1 MHASPVSRPGSFAR
15 PPYPRPPL
23 DVARDAILTSSL
35 PTLKFSL
42 PAAEYFDERTDVQ
55 CLHRWQKVLNP
66 ELVKG
71 PWTKEEDAKIIELV
85 GALGAKQWSKIAQ
98 QLPGRIGKQ
107 CRERWYNHLNPD
119 IKREE
124 WSREEDRQLIIAHA
138 QYGNKWAE
146 IAKTFVGRTDNA
158 IKNHWNSTLKRKV
171 DEALARGLDA
181 LAAADA
187 PVDDGSGKKGKAKDG
202 KKTAKSTESKAAKA
216 NAATKSAEAKSGP
229 KGRKRKVAE
238 EANAAAKR
246 ADVGAAY
253 GGQGH
258 AQAAAAAAAAVFDAT
273 LHGILIS
280 PNNGNSNAAP
290 SPFGAGA
297 AGQLFGSPYG
307 KSGAWY
313 GQHGVAPGAAGDQ
326 GAAPRS
332 PFPMTELFESME
344 PGGSPGARGGSGS
357 SPLGAL
363 STMMAGSASPLL
375 ANFPGGSPMNLY
387 ASLLSSP
394 AGASALR
401 KNTVLRSGGS
411 AGGAG
416 AAAGA
421 MAPPKSAG
429 GGAKRDST
437 GGAAESPTISGL
449 QGWFDTPGGGKGSG
463 KKASAG
469 VDGAT
474 TRAAAAGAAGAAA
487 ARAAIDAAADAK
499 DVAGVAAAAAAAVPR
514 MAGGAAEL
522 AGLASPPHLKG
533 GTAVSGRLSSIF
545 RRANS
550 GVDVTAAQKLGREP
564 VAKDDVLEVMRQLE
578 QQNAGDYAQ
587 AEQFLAAAAAKDG
600 VKGGMQGDSPS
611 QYLEMR

>member
-1 MHASPVSRPGSFAR
+1 MVQDRAAA
-15 PPYPRPPL
+15 PR
-23 DVARDAILTSSL
+23 S
-35 PTLKFSL
+35 
-42 PAAEYFDERTDVQ
+42 
-55 CLHRWQKVLNP
+55 HRQAV
-66 ELVKG
+66 
-71 PWTKEEDAKIIELV
+71 
-85 GALGAKQWSKIAQ
+85 
-98 QLPGRIGKQ
+98 
-107 CRERWYNHLNPD
+107 RERWYNHLNPD

-187 PVDDGSGKKGKAKDG
+187 PVDDGSGKKSKNKDG
-202 KKTAKSTESKAAKA
+202 KKTAKSSESKAAKA
-216 NAATKSAEAKSGP
+216 NAATKSAEAKSGS
-229 KGRKRKVAE
+229 KGRKRKAVE
-238 EANAAAKR
+238 EVPVAAKH
-246 ADVGAAY
+246 ADVGVPY
-253 GGQGH
+253 GAQGH
-258 AQAAAAAAAAVFDAT
+258 AQAAAAAAAAAFDAT
-273 LHGILIS
+273 LHGMLIS

-313 GQHGVAPGAAGDQ
+313 GQHGGAPGAAGDQ

-375 ANFPGGSPMNLY
+375 ANFSGGSPMNLY
-387 ASLLSSP
+387 ATLLSSP
-394 AGASALR
+394 AGTSALR

-411 AGGAG
+411 AGGVG

-463 KKASAG
+463 KKAPAG

-522 AGLASPPHLKG
+522 AGLASPPTSRGAPPSPAASRASSVARTAARTSPALRSWEGSPSRRMTCWRLCVSWSSRTRGLRAG
-533 GTAVSGRLSSIF
+533 GAVSRGGGGEGRGEGGYPRGFSQPIPRDAVKRTVAR
-545 RRANS
+545 RRARVS
-550 GVDVTAAQKLGREP
+550 DFRVH
-564 VAKDDVLEVMRQLE
+564 
-578 QQNAGDYAQ
+578 
-587 AEQFLAAAAAKDG
+587 
-600 VKGGMQGDSPS
+600 
-611 QYLEMR
+611 

>member
-1 MHASPVSRPGSFAR
+1 M
-15 PPYPRPPL
+15 
-23 DVARDAILTSSL
+23 
-35 PTLKFSL
+35 
-42 PAAEYFDERTDVQ
+42 Q

-187 PVDDGSGKKGKAKDG
+187 PVDDGSGKKSKNKDG
-202 KKTAKSTESKAAKA
+202 KKTAKSSESKAAKA
-216 NAATKSAEAKSGP
+216 NAATKSAEAKSGS
-229 KGRKRKVAE
+229 KGRKRKAVE
-238 EANAAAKR
+238 EVPVAAKH
-246 ADVGAAY
+246 ADVGVPY
-253 GGQGH
+253 GAQGH
-258 AQAAAAAAAAVFDAT
+258 AQAAAAAAAAAFDAT
-273 LHGILIS
+273 LHGMLIS

-313 GQHGVAPGAAGDQ
+313 GQHGGAPGAAGDQ

-375 ANFPGGSPMNLY
+375 ANFSGGSPMNLY
-387 ASLLSSP
+387 ATLLSSP
-394 AGASALR
+394 AGTSALR

-411 AGGAG
+411 AGGVG

-449 QGWFDTPGGGKGSG
+449 QGWFDTP
-463 KKASAG
+463 
-469 VDGAT
+469 
-474 TRAAAAGAAGAAA
+474 AAGRAP
-487 ARAAIDAAADAK
+487 ARRR
-499 DVAGVAAAAAAAVPR
+499 PR
-514 MAGGAAEL
+514 AWTAPRRARLPRAPRAPPPRAPPSTPPPTRRMSP
-522 AGLASPPHLKG
+522 ASPPPPPPPCLAWLEAPPNSRG
-533 GTAVSGRLSSIF
+533 SRRPPTSRGAPPSPAASRASSVA
-545 RRANS
+545 R
-550 GVDVTAAQKLGREP
+550 TAARTSPALRSWEG
-564 VAKDDVLEVMRQLE
+564 
-578 QQNAGDYAQ
+578 
-587 AEQFLAAAAAKDG
+587 
-600 VKGGMQGDSPS
+600 SPS
-611 QYLEMR
+611 RRMTCWRLCVSWSSRTRGTTRRRSSFSRRRRRRTG

>member
-1 MHASPVSRPGSFAR
+1 M
-15 PPYPRPPL
+15 
-23 DVARDAILTSSL
+23 
-35 PTLKFSL
+35 
-42 PAAEYFDERTDVQ
+42 Q

-187 PVDDGSGKKGKAKDG
+187 PVDDGSGKKSKNKEG
-202 KKTAKSTESKAAKA
+202 KKTAKSSESKAAKA
-216 NAATKSAEAKSGP
+216 NAATKSAEAKSGS
-229 KGRKRKVAE
+229 KGRKRKAVE
-238 EANAAAKR
+238 EVPVAAKH
-246 ADVGAAY
+246 ADVGVPY
-253 GGQGH
+253 GAQGH
-258 AQAAAAAAAAVFDAT
+258 AQAAAAAAAAAFDAT
-273 LHGILIS
+273 LHGMLIS

-313 GQHGVAPGAAGDQ
+313 GQHGGAPGAAGDQ

-375 ANFPGGSPMNLY
+375 ANFSGGSPMNLY
-387 ASLLSSP
+387 ATLLSSP
-394 AGASALR
+394 AGTSALR

-411 AGGAG
+411 AGGVG

-429 GGAKRDST
+429 GRSR
-437 GGAAESPTISGL
+437 IH
-449 QGWFDTPGGGKGSG
+449 
-463 KKASAG
+463 
-469 VDGAT
+469 
-474 TRAAAAGAAGAAA
+474 
-487 ARAAIDAAADAK
+487 I
-499 DVAGVAAAAAAAVPR
+499 
-514 MAGGAAEL
+514 
-522 AGLASPPHLKG
+522 
-533 GTAVSGRLSSIF
+533 
-545 RRANS
+545 
-550 GVDVTAAQKLGREP
+550 
-564 VAKDDVLEVMRQLE
+564 
-578 QQNAGDYAQ
+578 
-587 AEQFLAAAAAKDG
+587 
-600 VKGGMQGDSPS
+600 
-611 QYLEMR
+611 

>member
-1 MHASPVSRPGSFAR
+1 M
-15 PPYPRPPL
+15 
-23 DVARDAILTSSL
+23 
-35 PTLKFSL
+35 
-42 PAAEYFDERTDVQ
+42 Q

-187 PVDDGSGKKGKAKDG
+187 PVDDGSGKKSKNKEG
-202 KKTAKSTESKAAKA
+202 KKTAKSSESKAAKA
-216 NAATKSAEAKSGP
+216 NAATKSAEAKSGS
-229 KGRKRKVAE
+229 KGRKRKAVEEVAV
-238 EANAAAKR
+238 AAKH
-246 ADVGAAY
+246 ADVGVPY
-253 GGQGH
+253 GAQGH

-273 LHGILIS
+273 LHGMLIS

-313 GQHGVAPGAAGDQ
+313 GQHGGAPGAAGDQ

-375 ANFPGGSPMNLY
+375 ANFSGGSPMNLY
-387 ASLLSSP
+387 ATLLSSP
-394 AGASALR
+394 AGTSALR

-411 AGGAG
+411 AGGVG

-463 KKASAG
+463 KKAPAG

-474 TRAAAAGAAGAAA
+474 TRARAAAGAAGAAA
-487 ARAAIDAAADAK
+487 RARRHRRRRRREGCRRRRRRRRRRRASHGWRRRRTRGAR
-499 DVAGVAAAAAAAVPR
+499 VA
-514 MAGGAAEL
+514 
-522 AGLASPPHLKG
+522 PHLKG

-550 GVDVTAAQKLGREP
+550 GADVTGAQKLGREP

-587 AEQFLAAAAAKDG
+587 AEQFPAAAAAKDG
-600 VKGGMQGDSPS
+600 VKGAIHGDSPS